1 MLLLSTFSDAFAS
14 YAEYEDGTELTDAE
28 LEKIDVNS
36 IIHITNI
43 HGNITNIRR
52 HDTSIIFVIASM
64 ESVQS

>member
-36 IIHITNI
+36 IIHITNY
-43 HGNITNIRR
+43 TWKYY
-52 HDTSIIFVIASM
+52 
-64 ESVQS
+64 